1 MVFRQEKAAV
11 LQENKVDYACRS
23 RGSEESGGPY
33 SEHVSL
39 SLYIYIYISIQCLRD
54 SLLPYQGFYFSIKT
68 SQSCGFSFH

>member
-39 SLYIYIYISIQCLRD
+39 SIYIYISPFNVLGTPFFPIRVFILA
-54 SLLPYQGFYFSIKT
+54 
-68 SQSCGFSFH
+68 